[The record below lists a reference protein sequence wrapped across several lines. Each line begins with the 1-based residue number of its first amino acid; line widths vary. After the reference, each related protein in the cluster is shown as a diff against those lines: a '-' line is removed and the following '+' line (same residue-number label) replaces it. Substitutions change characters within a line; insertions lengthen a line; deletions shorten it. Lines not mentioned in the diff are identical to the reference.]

1 LIRKEVAGDCF
12 PADNA
17 LYFIEENAWGGK
29 ADYLTIK
36 TRVRGFDSIHSG
48 DLMGR
53 GFL

>member
-1 LIRKEVAGDCF
+1 MRKEVTGDCF

-29 ADYLTIK
+29 VDYLAIK
-36 TRVRGFDSIHSG
+36 ARGRGFDSIHSG
-48 DLMGR
+48 DLRGR